1 MFLKDVKDMREGKLS
16 ACVFLLSMLH
26 YNRWNGLQQGG
37 IKPERFLLYSTGGPR
52 LTLTLHSANRETRE
66 EEDEL
71 FWFCL

>member
-37 IKPERFLLYSTGGPR
+37 IKPERFLLY
-52 LTLTLHSANRETRE
+52 NRTCVCRQRPVQGV
-66 EEDEL
+66 L
-71 FWFCL
+71 G